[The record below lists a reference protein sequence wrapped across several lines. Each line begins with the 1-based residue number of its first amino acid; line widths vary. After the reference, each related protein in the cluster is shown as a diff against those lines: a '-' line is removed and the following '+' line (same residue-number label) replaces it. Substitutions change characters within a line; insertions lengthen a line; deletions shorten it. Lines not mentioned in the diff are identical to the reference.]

1 VHFDSE
7 LQKCDRLACI
17 AAVIRLIFFISGIKM
32 HSSVVSCLGVDI
44 TLLLLVPMPTSSG
57 DVVAVTSDLYLW

>member
-1 VHFDSE
+1 VGSGVNTMNLVFQF
-7 LQKCDRLACI
+7 L
-17 AAVIRLIFFISGIKM
+17 IRLIFFISGIKM

-44 TLLLLVPMPTSSG
+44 TLLLLEPMPTSSG